1 MKKVK
6 IGEIVNVYPLIMK
19 SSFEKMSGK
28 AKFQMIQIIKA
39 FKEPARS
46 FEELR
51 QDAVRKLA
59 GEDYQQSLEKVRKP
73 NDFQEDEV
81 KEALKVVKASD
92 EAYAKFMQEECE
104 KEVEVDYQ
112 MLKEDDFEALLEGS
126 NNLTPQEL
134 MLLSELISE

>member
-59 GEDYQQSLEKVRKP
+59 GEDYQEAIKKVQNPK
-73 NDFQEDEV
+73 DYSEDEV
-81 KEALKVVKASD
+81 KEALKVAKTSD
-92 EAYAKFMQEECE
+92 DAYSKFVQEECE
-104 KEVEVDYQ
+104 KEVEVEFEL
-112 MLKEDDFEALLEGS
+112 LKEDDFESLLEGS
-126 NNLTPQEL
+126 KDLTPQEL
-134 MLLSELISE
+134 MMLSELICE

>member
-1 MKKVK
+1 MKVK

-28 AKFQMIQIIKA
+28 AKYQMIQIIKA
-39 FKEPARS
+39 FKEPART

-73 NDFQEDEV
+73 NDYKEDEV
-81 KEALKVVKASD
+81 KEALKVVKTSD
-92 EAYAKFMQEECE
+92 EAYAKFMQEESE

-112 MLKEDDFEALLEGS
+112 MLKEDDFEALLDGS
-126 NNLTPQEL
+126 KDLSPQEL
-134 MLLSELISE
+134 LLLSELISE

>member
-81 KEALKVVKASD
+81 KEALKVVKTSD
-92 EAYAKFMQEECE
+92 EAYAKFIQEESE

-126 NNLTPQEL
+126 KDLTPQEL

>member
-1 MKKVK
+1 MKVK

-28 AKFQMIQIIKA
+28 AKYQMIQIIKA
-39 FKEPARS
+39 FKEPART

-51 QDAVRKLA
+51 QDAVRKLP

-73 NDFQEDEV
+73 NDYKEDEV
-81 KEALKVVKASD
+81 KEALKVVKTSD
-92 EAYAKFMQEECE
+92 EAYAKFMQEESE

-112 MLKEDDFEALLEGS
+112 MLKEDDFEALLDGS
-126 NNLTPQEL
+126 KDLSPQEL
-134 MLLSELISE
+134 LLLSELISE